1 MSFGISSERD
11 GGEFQSEKCAQSK
24 SVSQQS
30 RQSTVLVVDLLF
42 LLPSMCLSRTDVVTI
57 YGHFLSLSLS
67 KDLELS
73 LVVKIVI
80 SRDISVTLQCLVYFP
95 PTRLPGDN
103 Q

>member
-57 YGHFLSLSLS
+57 YGHFLSLS

-73 LVVKIVI
+73 LVVKMVI

-95 PTRLPGDN
+95 PTRLPGDK